1 MTCLFDATCQRIHV
15 ASDLHL
21 NKDDP
26 LTAQRWHRLLQEDD
40 NADAWIM
47 LGDYFDVWV
56 GDDLL
61 DADPSQLPSSDGE
74 AVAFWQHCA
83 QQLQALCQR
92 KPVYWMVGN
101 RDFLLGSRFAAFTG
115 VQLLPDPWLLEGG
128 PLRRLLSHGDA
139 WCTDDTEYMAFRERV
154 RSPEWQSDFLAQPL
168 SARLEQARAM
178 RAQSQAHQR
187 QAPSWSDVSE
197 PVVWAAAQQ
206 HGANEVIHGHTHE
219 GRTHALNG
227 IPRHVLGDWA
237 LGAAVPRLSV
247 LELTAQSTRF
257 LPLSA

>member
-1 MTCLFDATCQRIHV
+1 
-15 ASDLHL
+15 
-21 NKDDP
+21 
-26 LTAQRWHRLLQEDD
+26 
-40 NADAWIM
+40 
-47 LGDYFDVWV
+47 
-56 GDDLL
+56 
-61 DADPSQLPSSDGE
+61 
-74 AVAFWQHCA
+74 
-83 QQLQALCQR
+83 
-92 KPVYWMVGN
+92 
-101 RDFLLGSRFAAFTG
+101 
-115 VQLLPDPWLLEGG
+115 
-128 PLRRLLSHGDA
+128 
-139 WCTDDTEYMAFRERV
+139 MAFRERV

-237 LGAAVPRLSV
+237 LAASAPRLSV
-247 LELTAQSTRF
+247 LELTPQSTRF
-257 LPLSA
+257 LPPSA